1 MVESHINRCINIY
14 IHNIYVHIYTLYIH
28 TIYIYTIYIYLTF
41 KLPYSTRSPWLSGA
55 SLRYVEAYL
64 TVESP
69 ETGGDPGGETSPS
82 ELLF

>member
-1 MVESHINRCINIY
+1 MHKY
-14 IHNIYVHIYTLYIH
+14 IYTQYIC
-28 TIYIYTIYIYLTF
+28 TYIYTIYTHYIYILYIYLTF